1 MSRPLARLLALAF
14 LATLLAGCPFEHP
27 WTQYFVEYPDG
38 IKFSGQAAYRDG
50 PISRAGWSRLDFSQH
65 PPDESRP
72 FECKLIVYAGDRS
85 FRPEDFEYE
94 AFEAAGA
101 ETPVSTFTSK
111 EDNHRTIRKKP
122 LVGNLTVE
130 GPGYRIWCG
139 YEDDRR
145 LRYISA
151 EVDYTTLP
159 EGAKGLSVTI
169 GGRTVE
175 LPCSVERLKKRLG
188 EPVSLRKAIQ

>member
-1 MSRPLARLLALAF
+1 MSHPPTRLLALAF

-27 WTQYFVEYPDG
+27 WNHYFVKYPDG
-38 IKFSGQAAYRDG
+38 IHFSGQAAYRDG
-50 PISRAGWSRLDFSQH
+50 PISRVGWSRLDFSQH
-65 PPDESRP
+65 PPDETKP
-72 FECKLIVYAGDRS
+72 FECKLVVHAGDRS
-85 FRPEDFEYE
+85 FHPEDFEYE

-122 LVGNLTVE
+122 LVGHLMME
-130 GPGYRIWCG
+130 GPGYEIWCG

-151 EVDYTTLP
+151 GVDYPTLP
-159 EGAKGLSVTI
+159 KGAKGLSVMI
-169 GGRTVE
+169 GGRSVE

-188 EPVSLRKAIQ
+188 EPLSLTTAIH